1 MRALGLTILNSL
13 HAARAV
19 GIDTDGMLDGLSFD
33 EAALASGLMWVPWTD
48 TATLFNRLEPHLDD
62 DRVDAMVSRHM
73 QTHPAFRVL
82 ARFAV
87 SPSEWLSLF
96 WKWNVPMNP
105 MARLDYDANGDPHV
119 FRYALIGDVEA
130 SRLWLRLT
138 HAAALHALAPCGLPP
153 LEVVDVDIGDREMR
167 ARYRAP
173 LDPMREE
180 RLAEAHAQPWSEIV
194 GALEVLGPAL
204 GLTVRDGHFTFAPLL
219 AAHVDEVADL
229 VAAFAL
235 TPAEARV
242 ALSLAA
248 GRTPA
253 EVADHLQ
260 IAVGTV
266 RTHLKRAYDKT
277 KTSGQRE
284 LAERVIAHRR
294 G

>member
-1 MRALGLTILNSL
+1 
-13 HAARAV
+13 
-19 GIDTDGMLDGLSFD
+19 
-33 EAALASGLMWVPWTD
+33 
-48 TATLFNRLEPHLDD
+48 
-62 DRVDAMVSRHM
+62 M
-73 QTHPAFRVL
+73 QKHPAFRVL

-119 FRYALIGDVEA
+119 FRYALIDDVEA

-153 LEVVDVDIGDREMR
+153 LEVVDVDIGDRELR

-180 RLAEAHAQPWSEIV
+180 RLAEAHAQPWSEIF
-194 GALEVLGPAL
+194 GALEILGTTL
-204 GLTVRDGHFTFAPLL
+204 GSTVRDGHFAFAPVL

-229 VAAFAL
+229 VDAFDL

-242 ALSLAA
+242 ALSLTA

-253 EVADHLQ
+253 EVAGHLQ

-277 KTSGQRE
+277 KTRGQRE
-284 LAERVIAHRR
+284 LAELVVAHRR